1 MSEYTTGELAK
12 LTQVSVRTIQ
22 YYDKKNL
29 LKPSHLYE
37 NGKRIYTE
45 ADLNKLKL
53 ILLLKNLGLS
63 LKSIDEILDSQNSMK
78 VMNLLLEQ
86 QLRFLHDQLKTSKDQ
101 IKMIEEIRHNLPETD
116 QIKIKDIRDIESVMN
131 NKKSL
136 RKVHMTMLI
145 IGFPLD
151 FIEIGTLVW
160 GIMKGDWI
168 PFIIGMT
175 VVLIVAAWLTRFYF
189 NNTNYICPNC
199 NTEFKPKF
207 WAAFWGKHTPRTRK
221 LVCPSCGEKNYCV
234 EVYDEKKELAR

>member
-12 LTQVSVRTIQ
+12 LAQVSVRTIQ

-37 NGKRIYTE
+37 NGKRIYSET
-45 ADLNKLKL
+45 DLNKLKL

-63 LKSIDEILDSQNSMK
+63 LKAIDEILDSQNSMK

-86 QLRFLHDQLKTSKDQ
+86 QLRYLHDQLKTSKNQ
-101 IKMIEEIRHNLPETD
+101 IKMIEEIRHDLPETD
-116 QIKIKDIRDIESVMN
+116 QIKIKDIRDIENVMN

-145 IGFPLD
+145 FGFPLD

-160 GIMKGDWI
+160 AIMKGDWL

-175 VVLIVAAWLTRFYF
+175 VVLIGAAGLTMFYF
-189 NNTNYICPNC
+189 KNTNYICPNC
-199 NTEFKPKF
+199 NTEFKPEIL
-207 WAAFWGKHTPRTRK
+207 GRI
-221 LVCPSCGEKNYCV
+221 LG
-234 EVYDEKKELAR
+234 